1 MKVII
6 LAVPHLV
13 EVNIVT
19 CSISQVKVG
28 SFSLS
33 LLLLQRD
40 DENSSLHPR

>member
-33 LLLLQRD
+33 LLLQRD